1 MQIGVSGHVGRH
13 IYNIHRRYPFKI
25 KFEERFPIR
34 CLFMAPM
41 LDETLSLS
49 VEVLHTLL
57 SDSMGGRG
65 LERLA
70 H

>member
-1 MQIGVSGHVGRH
+1 
-13 IYNIHRRYPFKI
+13 
-25 KFEERFPIR
+25 
-34 CLFMAPM
+34 MAPM